1 MELNKFLETMNVL
14 KNYCYLDY
22 SKSNEANKR
31 FIFFNGNNC
40 NYDNSLHFYYNAFN
54 QSITLVFESHQ
65 FEFSAIAIRKYETQ
79 FITISCYSNSQ
90 YVTSFDIWRKP
101 FLE

>member
-1 MELNKFLETMNVL
+1 MELKKFLDVMNIL

-22 SKSNEANKR
+22 SKSNELDKK
-31 FIFFNGNNC
+31 FVFFNGNNY
-40 NYDNSLHFYYNAFN
+40 NYDNSLHFYYNGFS
-54 QSITLVFESHQ
+54 QSVTLVFESHQ
-65 FEFSAIAIRKYETQ
+65 FVFSRIAIDEYRTQ
-79 FITISCYSNSQ
+79 FITINCYSNAQ